1 VLSRANVPAAFRM
14 FLISTATGKIVAGL
28 EATAAAGGS
37 IQQLA
42 RTFKLPPDCREVRVR
57 IEQIDGQVWF
67 AGLQVTQDAANLLAN
82 PDFTATTTE
91 PGRWPGW
98 TVAISRSSLS
108 QGFHDRASDM
118 LYLPSGPSLLVFDM
132 QNPRPEP
139 VGFTGAEVRP
149 GADEGKAV
157 TVVERGGR
165 KLAVVGTNLG
175 LVTVDVTDPR
185 RPIRLGATSLPWG
198 KMFPMRVGVSGNTAV
213 VAPGYTSFWWTTGLY
228 TVDISDPARP
238 RHVGTIIDN
247 TTGFCIDGTRVY
259 VNSYLNGAA
268 IYDVARPENPL
279 LVEETIFDDTN
290 AGAGGTG
297 LVGDVLVRSMGGGM
311 ETWRATMPPQAPT
324 GPLTIAAP

>member
-1 VLSRANVPAAFRM
+1 MTAAWRIRWIPRRHPPRPPLWSAAACLLGVAMFLGGVAATLWFANVWFVVVAVGGWVIGLVALWLAARGLPHVPRFHGD
-14 FLISTATGKIVAGL
+14 GKDRGRPRGHR
-28 EATAAAGGS
+28 GG
-37 IQQLA
+37 
-42 RTFKLPPDCREVRVR
+42 
-57 IEQIDGQVWF
+57 G
-67 AGLQVTQDAANLLAN
+67 
-82 PDFTATTTE
+82 
-91 PGRWPGW
+91 
-98 TVAISRSSLS
+98 
-108 QGFHDRASDM
+108 
-118 LYLPSGPSLLVFDM
+118 
-132 QNPRPEP
+132 RPEP

-165 KLAVVGTNLG
+165 KLAVVGTNFG

-185 RPIRLGATSLPWG
+185 RPIRLGATNLPWG
-198 KMFPMRVGVSGNTAV
+198 KMFPVRVGVSGNTAV
-213 VAPGYTSFWWTTGLY
+213 VAPGYTSFWWTTGLS

-311 ETWRATMPPQAPT
+311 ETWRATLPPQAPA
-324 GPLTIAAP
+324 GPLTVAAP